1 MFVHQIALYDKFIY
15 TDIYEIMKESEHADQ

>member
-15 TDIYEIMKESEHADQ
+15 TDIYEIMNESEHADQ